1 MPVERAPADHGGLT
15 IEVVLTEKGRESA
28 VTYQTIRQAIMDRQC
43 ASALYE
49 DYVRVFCPRTIGKDK
64 SGTAVVAAF
73 QYGGGCPGGL
83 PRGGKWC
90 CFRVSDIDLISI
102 TGDAWR
108 TGTSGRRISWVT
120 DVDVAS

>member
-1 MPVERAPADHGGLT
+1 MQASGLDAP
-15 IEVVLTEKGRESA
+15 GRESA
-28 VTYQTIRQAIMDRQC
+28 VTYQIIRQAIVDRQC

-49 DYVRVFCPRTIGKDK
+49 DYVRVFCPGTISKDEL
-64 SGTAVVAAF
+64 GTEVVVAF
-73 QYGGGCPGGL
+73 QYGGGYHGGL
-83 PRGGKWC
+83 PLGGKWC

-108 TGTSGRRISWVT
+108 MGTSGRRISWVT